1 MPIKIYSY
9 KNLKTEN
16 TKKPIL
22 TLINNI
28 KIKIITRL

>member
-1 MPIKIYSY
+1 MPIKIDSY

-16 TKKPIL
+16 IKKPIL